1 MLHYVNPGFLKL
13 VPPIVH
19 RSIINFP
26 WHRLQLLLQISILF
40 YFKHSNL
47 KVEINLT
54 HPHSNCS
61 TPSALETNMF
71 ILNCSA
77 GCVFFFN
84 KLFFSLLVAH
94 KNNRRITFSNLP
106 KKTKK
111 QLIFTV
117 KLQKDKNE
125 FQTFPLWIIIPVI
138 FLNLFKFIILSVSPG
153 LTDCSLCTQY
163 FFILFPEMS
172 AKLDERGEHD
182 TGREALLAQNP
193 PKGKN

>member
-84 KLFFSLLVAH
+84 KLFFF
-94 KNNRRITFSNLP
+94 ITC
-106 KKTKK
+106 TTQK
-111 QLIFTV
+111 Q
-117 KLQKDKNE
+117 QKD
-125 FQTFPLWIIIPVI
+125 
-138 FLNLFKFIILSVSPG
+138 NLFKFTKKKKNNSFLLLNSRGIKMSSRHFLS
-153 LTDCSLCTQY
+153 
-163 FFILFPEMS
+163 E
-172 AKLDERGEHD
+172 
-182 TGREALLAQNP
+182 
-193 PKGKN
+193 